1 MAKVSNLP
9 KTASH
14 VIANNDVVCLWWS
27 IPAKIKNCLGFS
39 IHRIVDGREK
49 ALPAYVGFDAEDD
62 PRKKTQT
69 TDVWPIQSFNWK
81 DVYAPIDKDIY
92 YKIIPMV
99 GHWLDLRP
107 DHANTIVTEKVRR
120 TQTYN
125 NINVIFNRGM
135 LSTQAV
141 AKLELT
147 SDQVRELISSP
158 DQQLR
163 LRLGGH
169 MIRSARAFFKQDQDG
184 GCFYA
189 ALYEFTD
196 EELIALLTKNPKNHI
211 ILSNA
216 NGSGTKT
223 VDGKKKTVTVI
234 DKTNAKI
241 RKALHK
247 KMKQGQI
254 SVYDRMLGTRIGHN
268 KFVIY
273 VDKKNKP
280 VSVLTGSTNWT
291 PTGLCGQTN
300 NMVIINSKKVATAF
314 MDYWNQLK
322 DDKNQDA
329 VLRTWCNGK
338 TFSSREQGNRVRL
351 WFSPNTPQKTK
362 PKTPAVPIDMAD
374 VFKQIQKAKKS
385 ILFLVFN
392 PGSPSILDEIKT
404 VADARKDKNPLF
416 VRGAI
421 SDAKIA
427 QKVITSIYSTDALE
441 RPDAYKV
448 GRPEVTGV
456 AAVPDTFS
464 YWEKEL
470 LKLGFSTIH
479 DKILVIDPFDTSCKV
494 ITGSHNLGYK
504 ASYSNDEN
512 MVILEGNPEIAK
524 AYATHILDVVNHFK
538 WRYKLQQKV
547 KGVKGDAKRKE
558 ALETAWHDLDE
569 TDKWM
574 NYYFSDDYIDR
585 YRLFLR

>member
-1 MAKVSNLP
+1 MAKIPNLP
-9 KTASH
+9 KAASH
-14 VIANNDVVCLWWS
+14 VIANNDVVYLWWTV
-27 IPAKIKNCLGFS
+27 PAKIKNCLGFT
-39 IHRIVDGREK
+39 IHRVVNGKEK
-49 ALPAYVGFDAEDD
+49 ALPAAVGFDKDDD
-62 PRKKTQT
+62 PRQPPQT

-81 DVYAPIDKDIY
+81 DLYAPVNKDVH

-99 GHWLDLRP
+99 GDWLNLKPDL
-107 DHANTIVTEKVRR
+107 DNAIITDTVRR

-125 NINVIFNRGM
+125 NISIIFNRGL
-135 LSTQAV
+135 LSTQAI
-141 AKLELT
+141 AKQDLT
-147 SDQVRELISSP
+147 SDEIRNLISNP
-158 DQQLR
+158 DQNLR
-163 LRLGGH
+163 MRLGGH
-169 MIRSARAFFKQDQDG
+169 MIRGAREFFKQDKDG

-196 EELIALLTKNPKNHI
+196 LELIALLTKNPKNHI

-216 NGSGTKT
+216 NGSETKM
-223 VDGKKKTVTVI
+223 VDGKKKTIAVP
-234 DKTNAKI
+234 DKTNAEI

-247 KMKQGQI
+247 KMNDGMI
-254 SVYDRMLGTRIGHN
+254 SVYDRMLGSRIGHN

-273 VDKKNKP
+273 VDKNNKP

-300 NMVIINSKKVATAF
+300 NMVIIESKKVASRF
-314 MDYWNQLK
+314 MEYWNQLK
-322 DDKNQDA
+322 QDKNQEKL
-329 VLRTWCNGK
+329 LRTWCNENP
-338 TFSSREQGNRVRL
+338 FSIKEQGNKVRL

-362 PKTPAVPIDMAD
+362 PKVPAIPIDMDD
-374 VFKQIQKAKKS
+374 VFTQIRKAKKS

-392 PGSPSILDEIKT
+392 PGSPSILDEIKI
-404 VADARKDKNPLF
+404 VAEARKAKNPLF

-427 QKVITSIYSTDALE
+427 KQVITSIYSTDALE
-441 RPDAYKV
+441 RPDKYKV
-448 GRPEVTGV
+448 GNPEVTGV
-456 AAVPDTFS
+456 AAIPGTFS

-479 DKILVIDPFDTSCKV
+479 DKILVIDPFDKACKV

-512 MVILEGNPEIAK
+512 MVILEGNPELAK

-538 WRYKLQQKV
+538 WRYKLQDKV
-547 KGVKGDAKRKE
+547 KGLKTEAQKRK
-558 ALETAWHDLDE
+558 ALEVAWHDLDE
-569 TDKWM
+569 SDKWM
-574 NYYFSDDYIDR
+574 NYYFSDNYIDR